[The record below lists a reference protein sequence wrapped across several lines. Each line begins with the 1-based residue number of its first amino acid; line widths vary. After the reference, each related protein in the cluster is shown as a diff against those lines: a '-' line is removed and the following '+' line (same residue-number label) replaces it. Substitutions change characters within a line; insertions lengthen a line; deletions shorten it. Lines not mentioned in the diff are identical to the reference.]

1 MFAVQELTV
10 DGWSNRAEHASKD
23 NAFWHAR
30 ARSDADGQTYRLI
43 SEEKHV
49 VCLLVAWPS
58 RGPECW
64 ELDLICSASSVQ
76 A

>member
-30 ARSDADGQTYRLI
+30 AKSDATGRTFRLI
-43 SEEKHV
+43 SQDQQM
-49 VCLLVAWPS
+49 VCLLTS
-58 RGPECW
+58 RGSECW
-64 ELDLICSASSVQ
+64 EMEPEVVA
-76 A
+76 

>member
-1 MFAVQELTV
+1 MYAVQELTV
-10 DGWSNRAEHASKD
+10 EGWSDRAEHSSKD

-49 VCLLVAWPS
+49 VCLLTS
-58 RGPECW
+58 RGSECW
-64 ELDLICSASSVQ
+64 ELD
-76 A
+76 